1 MRCRTLGSSTIDPR
15 NLSPGC
21 SWEREKTH
29 HHTNMDK
36 SEKDKEPVDAD
47 GEEVEASEP
56 PEVALAREEVNLLL
70 AEQQKTAALK
80 VRKKDAALSH
90 GNGAY
95 LSQATL

>member
-1 MRCRTLGSSTIDPR
+1 
-15 NLSPGC
+15 
-21 SWEREKTH
+21 
-29 HHTNMDK
+29 MDK
-36 SEKDKEPVDAD
+36 SKKDKEPVDAD

-80 VRKKDAALSH
+80 VRKKDAVLSH